1 MKLIQLPE
9 DKRDQI
15 CFSIF
20 VALIFIADPY
30 GAIYAG
36 VAALLY
42 FFSEN
47 KPEPKDEE
55 SNE

>member
-9 DKRDQI
+9 DNRDQI
-15 CFSIF
+15 CLSIF
-20 VALIFIADPY
+20 IALIFIADPY

-36 VAALLY
+36 VAALHY